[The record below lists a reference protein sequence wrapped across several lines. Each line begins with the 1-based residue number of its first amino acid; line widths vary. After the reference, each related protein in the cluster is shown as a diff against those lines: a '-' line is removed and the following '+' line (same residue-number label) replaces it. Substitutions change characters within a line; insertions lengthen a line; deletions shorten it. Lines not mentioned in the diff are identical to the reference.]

1 MPRIIILNNNYSKS
15 KSAITMI
22 RNRMYKKI
30 FGKNGTTTAL
40 DEYIKNF

>member
-1 MPRIIILNNNYSKS
+1 MAIILCKS